1 MLLRLTATQFVRV
14 MRSGRT
20 NPILC
25 GCSDS
30 AGNPAGEF
38 IVKLLG
44 QPTVGSCGAL
54 FEFVASRLAHHFDI
68 LVPETAAIEITSD
81 FAKIVADV
89 QPQLGPALQA
99 GLGLNFGSRVINP
112 MSTWLVGRSIPEA
125 MLSDAIKI
133 FAFDAL
139 IQNPDRR
146 TDNPNLF
153 TQGDGIYVYDHEL
166 SFSFLLA
173 IGESTQPW
181 NLEDHNYLE
190 YHVFYSRLK
199 SRELDF
205 KDFSTRLNALTEI
218 VLTRI
223 KAEIP
228 KEWIHGNWDRI
239 KAHLS
244 EIRVHADEFVEQ
256 VRRRLA
262 S

>member
-14 MRSGRT
+14 TTSGRT
-20 NPILC
+20 KPIVC
-25 GCSDS
+25 GCSDI

-44 QPTVGSCGAL
+44 RPKTGNYGAL
-54 FEFVASRLAHHFDI
+54 FELVASRLAQYFDI
-68 LVPETAAIEITSD
+68 LVPEAAAIEITPD
-81 FAKIVADV
+81 FAEIVADV
-89 QPQLGPALQA
+89 QPQLAAPLQA
-99 GLGLNFGSRVINP
+99 GVGLNFGSRIINP
-112 MSTWLVGRSIPEA
+112 TTTWLVGRTIPEA
-125 MLSDAIKI
+125 MMASAVKI

-146 TDNPNLF
+146 ADNPNLF
-153 TQGDGIYVYDHEL
+153 TQGDNIYVYDHEL

-173 IGESTQPW
+173 LAASPQPW
-181 NLEDHNYLE
+181 NLEDHNYLQH
-190 YHVFYSRLK
+190 HVFYGRLK
-199 SRELDF
+199 SRELDLT
-205 KDFSTRLNALTEI
+205 DFRDRLNSLTEI

-239 KAHLS
+239 EAHLN
-244 EIRVHADEFVEQ
+244 ELRPHADEFVEQ

-262 S
+262 

>member
-30 AGNPAGEF
+30 AGDPAGEF
-38 IVKLLG
+38 ILKLLG
-44 QPTVGSCGAL
+44 QPKAGSCGAL
-54 FEFVASRLAHHFDI
+54 FEFVASRLAQHFDI
-68 LVPETAAIEITSD
+68 LVPEAAAIEITPD
-81 FAKIVADV
+81 FAQTVADV
-89 QPQLGPALQA
+89 QPQLGPAIQA
-99 GLGLNFGSRVINP
+99 GVGCNFGSRVIKP

-125 MLSDAIKI
+125 MLADAVKI

-146 TDNPNLF
+146 ADNPNLF
-153 TQGDGIYVYDHEL
+153 TQGDNIYVYDHET
-166 SFSFLLA
+166 SFSFLFALA
-173 IGESTQPW
+173 ASPQPW
-181 NLEDHNYLE
+181 NLEDQNYLQH
-190 YHVFYSRLK
+190 HVFYSRLR

-205 KDFSTRLNALTEI
+205 NEFRDRLKALTEI

-223 KAEIP
+223 STDVP
-228 KEWIHGNWDRI
+228 KEWIHGNWERI
-239 KAHLS
+239 ETHLN
-244 EIRVHADEFVEQ
+244 EIRARADEFVEQ

-262 S
+262 

>member
-14 MRSGRT
+14 MTSGRT

-44 QPTVGSCGAL
+44 QPKAGSCGAL
-54 FEFVASRLAHHFDI
+54 FESVASRLAQHFDI
-68 LVPETAAIEITSD
+68 LVPEPAAIEITPE
-81 FAKIVADV
+81 FARIVAGV
-89 QPQLGPALQA
+89 QPQLGLALQA
-99 GLGLNFGSRVINP
+99 GVGFNFGSRVIHP

-125 MLSDAIKI
+125 MLADAVKI

-146 TDNPNLF
+146 ADNPNLF
-153 TQGDGIYVYDHEL
+153 TQGDGIYIYDHEL

-173 IGESTQPW
+173 LAVSPQPW
-181 NLEDHNYLE
+181 NLEDHNYLQH
-190 YHVFYSRLK
+190 HVFYSRLK
-199 SRELDF
+199 SRDLDF
-205 KDFSTRLNALTEI
+205 TDFRDRLSSLRET

-223 KAEIP
+223 KTEVP
-228 KEWIHGNWDRI
+228 KEWMHENWERI
-239 KAHLS
+239 EAHLNG
-244 EIRVHADEFVEQ
+244 IRAYAEEFVEQ

-262 S
+262 